1 MQTFV
6 SQAYKELVQP
16 LIITLHAEP
25 VRGAALRNSIHF
37 RSRPPRLGA
46 NMLQLRPP
54 IHKGEAIQVEA
65 HPPRKLAVILHAD
78 VVGSTSLVQKNETC
92 PRAHSRHIPALL
104 RDHQRIQRV
113 THEIRGDALVAE
125 FDRASD
131 EARYQ
136 LSALELVEEDYEG
149 AMEQLL
155 EIMRRDRGFRDD
167 VGRNGL
173 LAIFG
178 ILSNKGPLVERYRS
192 LLMDHLH

>member
-1 MQTFV
+1 M
-6 SQAYKELVQP
+6 E
-16 LIITLHAEP
+16 E
-25 VRGAALRNSIHF
+25 
-37 RSRPPRLGA
+37 
-46 NMLQLRPP
+46 
-54 IHKGEAIQVEA
+54 

-78 VVGSTSLVQKNETC
+78 VVGSTSLVQKSETL
-92 PRAHSRHIPALL
+92 AHERI
-104 RDHQRIQRV
+104 RDTFQRFSETISAYNGIA
-113 THEIRGDALVAE
+113 HEIRGDALVAE

-136 LSALELVEEDYEG
+136 LSALKLVEGDYEG

-155 EIMRRDRGFRDD
+155 KIMRRDRGFRDD

-178 ILSNKGPLVERYRS
+178 IQSNKGPLVERYRS